1 MHRFKRIVVATD
13 LSSEMLGVVSYAGHL
28 ARDEGGQLTIVH
40 AAPSV
45 SLADYTTLVP
55 ARDLDLVDHE
65 LLEHARSTLEGWA
78 RRHLKKLNDVEIVVE
93 QGAIAEVVCK
103 VAADVEA
110 DVLVVASHGRD
121 GLSRLVLGSVTER
134 LIRESPCPVLVIK
147 PPKPAIAVST
157 STDAESA
164 KPRSQP
170 AAAVEDPTEETNGVS
185 A

>member
-13 LSSEMLGVVSYAGHL
+13 LSSESLGVVSYAGHL
-28 ARDEGGQLTIVH
+28 ARDADGELTIVH

-45 SLADYTTLVP
+45 SLADYTKLVP

-65 LLEHARSTLEGWA
+65 LLEHARSTLDGWA
-78 RRHLKKLNDVEIVVE
+78 RRHLKKLNEVDIVVE
-93 QGAIAEVVCK
+93 QGAIVQVVCN
-103 VAADVEA
+103 VAADVDA

-121 GLSRLVLGSVTER
+121 GLSRLVLGSVTEK

-147 PPKPAIAVST
+147 PPTA
-157 STDAESA
+157 TDATSPSAGGKVRKPKSESA
-164 KPRSQP
+164 
-170 AAAVEDPTEETNGVS
+170 AAIGDPTKETNGAS